1 MRRVRSITDGEQR
14 TGTVLGAE
22 GGAALRAQ
30 TDPPGWGRNTTGDG
44 EALVGVKRT
53 IKMRLK
59 RRGARPTSQ
68 TTTPTPSSP
77 GMRRHILSLWLKIG
91 IKRSISATSWTLIT
105 IFSSKGSVRLPTP
118 SWTCWT
124 TSAGFS
130 NDLIPFQPLTEIT
143 ALNFAGVSSS
153 CPPQRASL
161 RGGGKAL
168 HYDCSQEPP
177 PQLHPIPNTFHT
189 VTDTPLSPIPSPVPT
204 HEQTPPPSS
213 THRHIL
219 QFTSTHTP
227 KTHALFHSIT
237 NQTSLRIVYYIISL
251 KHYRSIHTHGW
262 PFSCPFVSFFLV

>member
-30 TDPPGWGRNTTGDG
+30 TDPPGWGRNATGDG

-161 RGGGKAL
+161 REEGGKLFIMTVARSPHHSCTLYPTHFTLWQTHHYPQFHLQYLRMNKPL
-168 HYDCSQEPP
+168 HPLRPIDISFSSPP
-177 PQLHPIPNTFHT
+177 P
-189 VTDTPLSPIPSPVPT
+189 
-204 HEQTPPPSS
+204 TPPKPTRS
-213 THRHIL
+213 
-219 QFTSTHTP
+219 FT
-227 KTHALFHSIT
+227 A
-237 NQTSLRIVYYIISL
+237 
-251 KHYRSIHTHGW
+251 
-262 PFSCPFVSFFLV
+262 